1 MKEINTSEF
10 EDLIKE
16 ELSFVYVT
24 AIWCGPCKAFSPI
37 VSEVSEVYKN
47 KVNFGKLDAD
57 ANSGK
62 LEELQIKGI
71 PTILIFKNGVEVD
84 RTSGLKSKQ
93 NLISMIESHL
103 TEFSSE
109 EDF

>member
-1 MKEINTSEF
+1 MKEINTTEF
-10 EDLIKE
+10 ENLIQE
-16 ELSFVYVT
+16 DLSFIYVT
-24 AIWCGPCKAFSPI
+24 AVWCGPCKAFSPI
-37 VSEVSEVYKN
+37 VSEVSEAYKD

-57 ANSGK
+57 ANSSK